1 MSKEKWASL
10 GSFFKNICKGA
21 ILTKARIVN
30 IISNSNYESRRVNA
44 QLVRKLKDLQLTP
57 SREFSDQAELTIVIG
72 GDGAFIKAV
81 KQTRFS
87 PIPIVG
93 INTGHLG
100 FYQEIIPDQLD
111 DFLEAYMNGRYV
123 LEQVSLLGAEIFT
136 KNRNFFVTALNEIV
150 IKAQHSKVLHL
161 NLFLNRNHVEK
172 FSGDGMLIATPSGS
186 TGYNFSAGGSLIYPT
201 LEVLEIT
208 PLNPIT
214 SSAYRS
220 LSNSIIVPGDV
231 IATLVPERRY
241 SNSSLLVIDGIE
253 YSYRQLRK
261 VNVKMSDRK
270 INRITLNKDNY
281 WNNLKSKFLD

>member
-1 MSKEKWASL
+1 M
-10 GSFFKNICKGA
+10 
-21 ILTKARIVN
+21 TKARIVN

-111 DFLEAYMNGRYV
+111 DFLEAYMDGRYV